1 MYLRPTF
8 FCATP
13 AATLKFSDS
22 DPVDISGDLM
32 NINTMDYPVA
42 LICQEKVF
50 NKI

>member
-1 MYLRPTF
+1 MSNAMNLG
-8 FCATP
+8 
-13 AATLKFSDS
+13 
-22 DPVDISGDLM
+22 VDISGDLM